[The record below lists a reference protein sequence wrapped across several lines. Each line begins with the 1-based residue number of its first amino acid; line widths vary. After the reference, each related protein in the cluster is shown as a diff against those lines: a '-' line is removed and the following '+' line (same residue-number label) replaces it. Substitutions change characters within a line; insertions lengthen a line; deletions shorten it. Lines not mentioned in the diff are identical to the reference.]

1 MYFFTSVEV
10 KPELGS
16 MDLVGKSG
24 TECVLANKWGLSLL
38 SVRQDGGADPFG
50 WCSMVTL
57 LGLWGHVRV
66 ERRKTLLIKYI

>member
-1 MYFFTSVEV
+1 M

-24 TECVLANKWGLSLL
+24 TGCVLANKWGLGFL
-38 SVRQDGGADPFG
+38 SVGQDGGADPFG

-57 LGLWGHVRV
+57 WGHATV
-66 ERRKTLLIKYI
+66 ERRETLGIKRI